1 MSGQESHLERFIHQL
16 QTISFFKALHSDS
29 LSQLASHAQGRH
41 YAVGEMVFLE
51 GEKSHGLYWLQS
63 GWLKV
68 VKMSPSGREQVL
80 HFLKPGQSFNEIGA
94 FTNHPNPATVIVLE
108 AARVWLI
115 PKQEVMRLLRSNPD
129 FAQHVIESMA
139 ERMQYLVMLVEDLSL
154 RSVMGRL
161 ARLILDSAT
170 EDILHRPR
178 WYTQS
183 VVAARLGTVTDVI
196 QRTLRRL
203 EVDGL
208 IEVKREV
215 IRIKNREQLEAIAT

>member
-1 MSGQESHLERFIHQL
+1 MSGQESHLGFIHQL
-16 QTISFFKALHSDS
+16 QTISFFKGLDSDL

-51 GEKSHGLYWLQS
+51 GEKSYGLYFLES
-63 GWLKV
+63 GFLKV

-80 HFLKPGQSFNEIGA
+80 LFLKPGQSFNEIGA
-94 FTNHPNPATVIVLE
+94 FTTHPNPATVIVLE

-203 EVDGL
+203 EADGL

-215 IRIKNREQLEAIAT
+215 IRIKKREQLEAMAR